1 MAKTNE
7 EILEAVR
14 ALDPKNDEHW
24 TADGLPRLD
33 AVENLLGGDV
43 NRKAVTNAAPDFTR
57 SVALSLVDADG
68 EPPVDEPPVDGDEDE
83 TASEGEAPA
92 EETTSEDD
100 ETSAETETAD
110 TETVQQSTEASTPS
124 DSETANNDD
133 EDEDDPLAEGPA
145 DAEAAMDEEILE
157 LQERVDEIRQGL
169 EMGKKMLAEAEEELG
184 AAVDAKNRAF
194 PPMSQA
200 QAIQNFQ
207 RNELAKRAAA
217 RGVTIHSPLDNALKA
232 RKKAR
237 TRGAAA
243 GARKLGD
250 NRE

>member
-14 ALDPKNDEHW
+14 ALDPHNDEHW

-43 NRKAVTNAAPDFTR
+43 NRKAVTNAAPDYSR
-57 SVALSLVDADG
+57 SVARELVDADG
-68 EPPVDEPPVDGDEDE
+68 EPPVDEPPVEED
-83 TASEGEAPA
+83 EAPA
-92 EETTSEDD
+92 EETQSTEDEAPAKD
-100 ETSAETETAD
+100 ESAETK
-110 TETVQQSTEASTPS
+110 TETVPQSTETVTPPDNDTAS
-124 DSETANNDD
+124 NDD

-145 DAEAAMDEEILE
+145 DEEAAMDEEILE
-157 LQERVDEIRQGL
+157 LQERVDEIRAAL
-169 EMGKKMLAEAEEELG
+169 EESKRALAEAEEKLG

-200 QAIQNFQ
+200 EAIQNFQ

-217 RGVTIHSPLDNALKA
+217 RGVTVSSPLDAALKS
-232 RKKAR
+232 RRKAR

-250 NRE
+250 SKE

>member
-14 ALDPKNDEHW
+14 SLDPNNDEHW

-43 NRKAVTNAAPDFTR
+43 NRKAVTNAAPDYSR
-57 SVALSLVDADG
+57 SVARELVDADG
-68 EPPVDEPPVDGDEDE
+68 EPPADEPPVDKDEVPAEDE
-83 TASEGEAPA
+83 
-92 EETTSEDD
+92 
-100 ETSAETETAD
+100 SAETET
-110 TETVQQSTEASTPS
+110 VPQSTEAVTPPDNDTAS
-124 DSETANNDD
+124 DDD

-145 DAEAAMDEEILE
+145 DEEAAMDEEILG
-157 LQERVDEIRQGL
+157 LQERVDEIRAAL
-169 EMGKKMLAEAEEELG
+169 EQGKKALAEAEEELG
-184 AAVDAKNRAF
+184 AAVDAKNQAF

-200 QAIQNFQ
+200 EAIQNFQ

-217 RGVTIHSPLDNALKA
+217 RGVTVSSPLDVSLKS
-232 RKKAR
+232 RRKAR